1 MLRML
6 VLPLLLTLCGTAH
19 ADKRT
24 YKIGPL
30 IIEAP
35 WARATSAG
43 AKVGAG
49 YVKITN
55 TGQEPDRLIGGSV
68 SLATEVAVHEMAMR
82 GGIAKMRRLEGG
94 LEIWP
99 GQTKELKPGGYHL
112 MFMGLRQGLREGET
126 MKGTLVF
133 EKAGTVGVEYHVM
146 RIGAQ

>member
-1 MLRML
+1 LPVDLFAKPTGPELFQAFR
-6 VLPLLLTLCGTAH
+6 LPLIL
-19 ADKRT
+19 ADT
-24 YKIGPL
+24 
-30 IIEAP
+30 
-35 WARATSAG
+35 G
-43 AKVGAG
+43 A
-49 YVKITN
+49 
-55 TGQEPDRLIGGSV
+55 
-68 SLATEVAVHEMAMR
+68 EVPF
-82 GGIAKMRRLEGG
+82 EGG